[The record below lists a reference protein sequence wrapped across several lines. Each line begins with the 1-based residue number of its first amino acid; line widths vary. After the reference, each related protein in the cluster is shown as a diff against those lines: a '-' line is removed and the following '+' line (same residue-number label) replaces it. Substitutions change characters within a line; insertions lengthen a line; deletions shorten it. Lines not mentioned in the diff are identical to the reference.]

1 MTTVKF
7 DEVPTQTDSLSLD
20 EVDAD
25 DIKRAWD
32 NYEAK
37 PEYKQFNK
45 HDMIEHMLEGQN
57 TSENS

>member
-7 DEVPTQTDSLSLD
+7 DEVPTQNDSLSLD
-20 EVDAD
+20 EVGED

-45 HDMIEHMLEGQN
+45 HDMIEHLLGAQN
-57 TSENS
+57 QSKNS